1 MNWNPEIKTFI
12 VKNIDEN
19 TDRLLLSAHRFPGID
34 VPFAVDQ
41 ILTRRQLKNKLP
53 EWYENADIILGGRI
67 PAEQC
72 SSELTARYKRELVV
86 GKTLCDLTGGIGV
99 DLYYMSRGLS
109 KAIYTERQPMLCEA
123 AAHNFK
129 VLNADN
135 IEIREGDGRQLTLP
149 DVSTIY
155 IDPARRACDG
165 SRVYDLAECEPDVVE
180 WHDELISHCQR
191 LIVKMSPMADIARV
205 IKLLPSV
212 AELHVVAV
220 KGECKEVLAVCEKER
235 NDIEHGMDKK
245 QDEIMMHCIDF
256 KSSGTLRYAFSRS
269 EEAAAESVFASA
281 MGRYL
286 YEPDVAVLKA
296 GAYKSLCRAFDVKK
310 LDVNSH
316 LYTSDELRGD
326 FPGRIFEIDETLDFS
341 SKTLKTM
348 KKMIPQANI
357 SARNFAMS
365 ADQLRARSGIKDGG
379 EVYLFASA
387 LKGVGN
393 VLMKCRKVALLL
405 CAVICCLGSAFAQS
419 KSDRNNSPETVEELL
434 SGIAMH
440 SPYMWHQGME
450 FVYMNENLNMLLVPE
465 EAGGLLDTLNY
476 RGSVWTFDAIVSE
489 EDWMGQQTMALR
501 FLSPSGKAFRYS
513 TNRLMTQAAD
523 TTYIPAISGLY
534 PKHVIEKVNEKLCAR
549 TLYILINDDRI
560 SDGDSLR
567 CEKFVPVVVDSVTY
581 GTELAPLEVRYTY
594 ADGRKAFLRTS
605 LPGARE
611 NATSTVITRFLST
624 TDPYL
629 NYPNISRE
637 TWSLIQHN
645 DVEIDM
651 TREECRLSLGKPQK
665 YETFNTRSGLI
676 ERWFYTG
683 GRVYEFWDGRLTRV
697 GREK

>member
-1 MNWNPEIKTFI
+1 
-12 VKNIDEN
+12 
-19 TDRLLLSAHRFPGID
+19 
-34 VPFAVDQ
+34 
-41 ILTRRQLKNKLP
+41 
-53 EWYENADIILGGRI
+53 
-67 PAEQC
+67 
-72 SSELTARYKRELVV
+72 
-86 GKTLCDLTGGIGV
+86 
-99 DLYYMSRGLS
+99 
-109 KAIYTERQPMLCEA
+109 
-123 AAHNFK
+123 
-129 VLNADN
+129 
-135 IEIREGDGRQLTLP
+135 
-149 DVSTIY
+149 
-155 IDPARRACDG
+155 
-165 SRVYDLAECEPDVVE
+165 
-180 WHDELISHCQR
+180 
-191 LIVKMSPMADIARV
+191 
-205 IKLLPSV
+205 
-212 AELHVVAV
+212 
-220 KGECKEVLAVCEKER
+220 
-235 NDIEHGMDKK
+235 
-245 QDEIMMHCIDF
+245 
-256 KSSGTLRYAFSRS
+256 
-269 EEAAAESVFASA
+269 
-281 MGRYL
+281 
-286 YEPDVAVLKA
+286 
-296 GAYKSLCRAFDVKK
+296 
-310 LDVNSH
+310 
-316 LYTSDELRGD
+316 
-326 FPGRIFEIDETLDFS
+326 
-341 SKTLKTM
+341 M
-348 KKMIPQANI
+348 KKKIPQANI
-357 SARNFAMS
+357 SARNFTMT

-393 VLMKCRKVALLL
+393 VLMKCRKAALLL
-405 CAVICCLGSAFAQS
+405 CVVLCCLGCAFAQS
-419 KSDRNNSPETVEELL
+419 KSDRKNSPETVEELL

-450 FVYMNENLNMLLVPE
+450 FVYMNESLNMLLVPE
-465 EAGGLLDTLNY
+465 EAGGLQDTLSY

-513 TNRLMTQAAD
+513 TNRLMTQASD
-523 TTYIPAISGLY
+523 TAYIPAISGLY

-567 CEKFVPVVVDSVTY
+567 FEKFVPVVVDSVTY

>member
-12 VKNIDEN
+12 VKHIDEN

-41 ILTRRQLKNKLP
+41 ILARRQLKNKLP
-53 EWYENADIILGGRI
+53 EWYENADIVMGGRI

-86 GKTLCDLTGGIGV
+86 GETLCDLTGGMGV
-99 DLYYMSRGLS
+99 DLYYMSRGLA
-109 KAIYTERQPMLCEA
+109 KAIYTERQTMLCEA

-135 IEIREGDGRQLTLP
+135 IEIREGDGRQLPLP

-155 IDPARRACDG
+155 LDPARRACDG

-205 IKLLPSV
+205 VKLLPSV
-212 AELHVVAV
+212 TELHVVAV
-220 KGECKEVLAVCEKER
+220 KGECKEVLAICEKER
-235 NDIEHGMDKK
+235 KEGACGMDER
-245 QDEIMMHCIDF
+245 QGDVTMHCIDF
-256 KSSGTLRYAFSRS
+256 KSNGIVRYVFSRS
-269 EEAAAESVFASA
+269 EEAVAESVFASA

-296 GAYKSLCRAFDVKK
+296 GAYKSLCRAFEVKK

-316 LYTSDELRGD
+316 LYTSDELRSD
-326 FPGRIFEIDETLDFS
+326 FPGRIFEIDDTLDFS
-341 SKTLKTM
+341 SKTLKNM
-348 KKMIPQANI
+348 KKKIPQANI
-357 SARNFAMS
+357 SARNFTMT

-379 EVYLFASA
+379 DVYLFASA

-393 VLMKCRKVALLL
+393 VLMKCRKAALLL
-405 CAVICCLGSAFAQS
+405 CVVLCCLGCAFAQS
-419 KSDRNNSPETVEELL
+419 KSDRKNSPETVEELL

-450 FVYMNENLNMLLVPE
+450 FVYMNESLNMLLVPE
-465 EAGGLLDTLNY
+465 EAGGLQDTLSY

-513 TNRLMTQAAD
+513 TNRLMTQASD
-523 TTYIPAISGLY
+523 TAYIPAISGLY

-567 CEKFVPVVVDSVTY
+567 FEKFVPVVVDSVTY

-645 DVEIDM
+645 EVEIDM